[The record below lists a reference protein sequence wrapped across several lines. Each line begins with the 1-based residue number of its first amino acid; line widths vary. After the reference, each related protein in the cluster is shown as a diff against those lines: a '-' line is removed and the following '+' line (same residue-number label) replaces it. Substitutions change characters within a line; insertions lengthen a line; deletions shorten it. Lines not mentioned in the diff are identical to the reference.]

1 MSILSI
7 NRIIKIKDIL
17 EQLDKNSVNFS
28 IIST

>member
-1 MSILSI
+1 MSLLSI

-17 EQLDKNSVNFS
+17 EQLDKTTVNLS